1 MLCIWRVLYHCAYTY
16 SCSYIYSIQG
26 FDTSWVISTTNDIS
40 INDFYFQSKMVLP
53 NLQNQNNLHMYWF
66 CEWHPLQW
74 VIWEAYKKMTRAI
87 LYYKCTYFLERLFT
101 FFFFLMLSR
110 NSNPADS
117 KSRFNPC
124 LTPEV
129 TAINHLLDVLPDI
142 SVFYAWCLS
151 SYFDKVSDSKQ

>member
-1 MLCIWRVLYHCAYTY
+1 MGNIILQVYLFFGEV
-16 SCSYIYSIQG
+16 IY
-26 FDTSWVISTTNDIS
+26 
-40 INDFYFQSKMVLP
+40 
-53 NLQNQNNLHMYWF
+53 
-66 CEWHPLQW
+66 
-74 VIWEAYKKMTRAI
+74 
-87 LYYKCTYFLERLFT
+87 

-142 SVFYAWCLS
+142 SVFYA
-151 SYFDKVSDSKQ
+151 